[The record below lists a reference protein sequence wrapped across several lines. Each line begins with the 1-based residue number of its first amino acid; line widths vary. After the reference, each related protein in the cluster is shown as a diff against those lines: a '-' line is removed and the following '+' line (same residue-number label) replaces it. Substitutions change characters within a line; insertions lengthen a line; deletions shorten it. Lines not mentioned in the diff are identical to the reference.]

1 VATDHWA
8 LGSLLQLR
16 YPGLALL
23 GNETANQADQMPIIL
38 HLQSAFRGSLFNIW
52 AILATHILIAG
63 PDNKHARSQKKEK
76 P

>member
-1 VATDHWA
+1 
-8 LGSLLQLR
+8 
-16 YPGLALL
+16 
-23 GNETANQADQMPIIL
+23 MPIIL

-63 PDNKHARSQKKEK
+63 PENKHARSQKKEK